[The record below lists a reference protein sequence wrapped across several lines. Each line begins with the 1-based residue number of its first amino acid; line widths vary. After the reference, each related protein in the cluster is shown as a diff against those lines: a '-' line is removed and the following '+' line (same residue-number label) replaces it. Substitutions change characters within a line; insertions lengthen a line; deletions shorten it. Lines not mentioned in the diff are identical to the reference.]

1 MIDTNLLKINLL
13 QKAISGKL
21 STTFEGEDI
30 NNLLESIIRA
40 KQGMRNKKPKYESIP
55 DLDLSIPK
63 TWKMVRLG
71 EVSESQLGKTINSKK
86 DSGIETKYLCNVNIT
101 NIGLSLNP
109 LKSTLFSAKE
119 LEDYQIHSGDLL
131 VCEGGEVGKNIIYQL
146 PDVIHYQNALYRIRF
161 FGGMNAFYPK
171 LVLDYLKG
179 IGYLNRLGKGVGI
192 QHLNQSLLNS
202 LPIPLPPLEEQK
214 RIVAKIEGL
223 FAKIDEIDKA
233 QKELEELAE
242 LAEKKILDMAVR
254 GELVEQDETEGSGNE
269 ELNAIE
275 AYLLDNKL
283 LDKKRLNLTVTVDEP
298 FPIPS
303 TWVWTKIGFVTNYAD
318 KKEKATERIHLP
330 TKLIDMENIVKD
342 TGEFIDVTNVADISN
357 LADRV
362 VFHKSDVLYGRLR
375 PYLRKIAVAKYDGI
389 CSPEIV
395 PFRGYFHVDS
405 EYLCAVMRSGYI
417 SSAVNLAMHGVNMP
431 RASKELIQN
440 LAFPLPPYFEQ
451 VRISNAVK
459 AFVENI
465 RLLY

>member
-1 MIDTNLLKINLL
+1 MIDTQLIKKNLLDVFLIKPATKEKTADFSWSWL
-13 QKAISGKL
+13 SGKEL
-21 STTFEGEDI
+21 FEPMTTYKTSNEQIEYIDI
-30 NNLLESIIRA
+30 DAIDNIYNRVRNIKVVNAKEAPSRA
-40 KQGMRNKKPKYESIP
+40 KRFLKQS
-55 DLDLSIPK
+55 DVLFS
-63 TWKMVRLG
+63 MVRPYLRNIALVPDKKKFQQVG
-71 EVSESQLGKTINSKK
+71 STGFFVCRAKPHIAIQKYIYYLMLTPYVVDGLNEKMKGDNSPSIRKE
-86 DSGIETKYLCNVNIT
+86 DV
-101 NIGLSLNP
+101 LN
-109 LKSTLFSAKE
+109 F
-119 LEDYQIHSGDLL
+119 D
-131 VCEGGEVGKNIIYQL
+131 
-146 PDVIHYQNALYRIRF
+146 F
-161 FGGMNAFYPK
+161 
-171 LVLDYLKG
+171 
-179 IGYLNRLGKGVGI
+179 
-192 QHLNQSLLNS
+192 
-202 LPIPLPPLEEQK
+202 PLPPLEEQK
-214 RIVAKIEGL
+214 RIVAKIEEL

-233 QKELEELAE
+233 QKELKELAE
-242 LAEKKILDMAVR
+242 LAEKKVLDMAVR

>member
-1 MIDTNLLKINLL
+1 MIETNCFREKVIE
-13 QKAISGKL
+13 KL
-21 STTFEGEDI
+21 I
-30 NNLLESIIRA
+30 
-40 KQGMRNKKPKYESIP
+40 
-55 DLDLSIPK
+55 
-63 TWKMVRLG
+63 
-71 EVSESQLGKTINSKK
+71 GKT
-86 DSGIETKYLCNVNIT
+86 
-101 NIGLSLNP
+101 
-109 LKSTLFSAKE
+109 
-119 LEDYQIHSGDLL
+119 
-131 VCEGGEVGKNIIYQL
+131 
-146 PDVIHYQNALYRIRF
+146 YQNYASNKLDRVADVLM
-161 FGGMNAFYPK
+161 GQSPK
-171 LVLDYLKG
+171 SDA
-179 IGYLNRLGKGVGI
+179 
-192 QHLNQSLLNS
+192 LNQSVEGIEFHQGKVFFGKELLANS
-202 LPIPLPPLEEQK
+202 PIYTNQPTKIVDKDAVLVCMRAPVGDVNIVDRVICIGRGLSAIIPRDRIDLKFLYYVMIYNKETIKSKSSGTTFSAITKQVLLEIQFPLPPLEEQK
-214 RIVAKIEGL
+214 RIVTKIEEL

-233 QKELEELAE
+233 QKELKELAE
-242 LAEKKILDMAVR
+242 LAEKKVLDMAVR